1 MGGAHLPIRCM
12 DRTQA
17 FGGNRRLHVTVEQ
30 AMSVLMKPFCLLL
43 TCVTELLAAD
53 AAAAGSGATSWAP
66 ILLLAVGCAVFALLW
81 FRERHRRCELARTT
95 GAQRVVESQ
104 AQQRCSQDLR
114 LTLDAIAEAVIAVD
128 VDGRIEQLNPVA
140 AQLLGSD
147 EQRAR
152 GRPLSELLQ
161 LRTAEGTACLLDPLA
176 HGRGLPASGML
187 VRSDETLCPVEWRA
201 AARRDEHGT
210 ATGAVVVLAD
220 VTEKQRL
227 EDELRHAQK
236 MEAIGQ
242 LAGGIAHDF
251 NNMLGGILGSA
262 ELLAERL
269 GADPRSQRMIE
280 MIVKTVDRAVEL
292 TNKLLAFSHR
302 GRVDSTAVDIH
313 ALLENTRAM
322 LQRVVDRRI
331 SIELALAADGRGIL
345 GDPAQLQAA
354 LLHICL
360 NARDA
365 MPAGGELRIET
376 ADVEF
381 DQAYCEASAFDL
393 RPGAYIQVVFRDTGT
408 GMSRETQ
415 RRAFEPFFTTKAT
428 GTGSGLGLAAVYS
441 TIADHHG
448 AVALYSEL
456 DAGTAVHVYL
466 PVEDKA
472 DLESSYVH
480 ATIVPGSGTVLVVD
494 DEEVIRCTAD
504 EMLTTL
510 GYEVLLAEDGQ
521 EAVEIYRDHG
531 ERIDVV
537 MLDMVMP
544 RLGGAETFQAIRAMD
559 PAARIVVSS
568 GFTRGAAVEALRE
581 EGLSGYVKKP
591 FTIAELSHRI
601 AKAKNGDR

>member
-1 MGGAHLPIRCM
+1 MLVQPFLFVMSSLVGPMAMAAGGSP
-12 DRTQA
+12 
-17 FGGNRRLHVTVEQ
+17 GGPVSWMLI
-30 AMSVLMKPFCLLL
+30 P
-43 TCVTELLAAD
+43 LLAA
-53 AAAAGSGATSWAP
+53 ACV
-66 ILLLAVGCAVFALLW
+66 LFVLLW
-81 FRERHRRCELARTT
+81 ARERRRRCELMRTT
-95 GAQRVVESQ
+95 GARSAVENQ
-104 AQQRCSQDLR
+104 AQRRSAQDLR

-147 EQRAR
+147 EQHAR
-152 GRPLSELLQ
+152 GRPLSELVR
-161 LRTAEGTACLLDPLA
+161 LRTAEGTACLIDPLT
-176 HGRGLPASGML
+176 HGRESGRGLPASGML
-187 VRSDETLCPVEWRA
+187 VLPDETLCPVEWRA
-201 AARRDEHGT
+201 AARRNEHG
-210 ATGAVVVLAD
+210 APVGAVLVLAD

-262 ELLAERL
+262 ELLAEHV
-269 GADPRSQRMIE
+269 GPDARSQRMVE

-302 GRVDSTAVDIH
+302 GRVDSTAVDLH

-331 SIELALAADGRGIL
+331 RIGLALEADSHAIL

-365 MPAGGELRIET
+365 MPEGGELRIET
-376 ADVEF
+376 ADIAF
-381 DQAYCEASAFDL
+381 DQTYCEASAFDL
-393 RPGAYIQVVFRDTGT
+393 RPGTYIQVVIRDTGT

-441 TIADHHG
+441 TVADHHG

-456 DAGTAVHVYL
+456 EAGTAVHVYL
-466 PVEDKA
+466 PVEDRA

-480 ATIVPGSGTVLVVD
+480 ATIVPGTGTVLVVD
-494 DEEVIRCTAD
+494 DEEVIRCTAE
-504 EMLTTL
+504 EMLATL

-521 EAVEIYRDHG
+521 EAVELFREHG
-531 ERIDVV
+531 TRIDVV
-537 MLDMVMP
+537 LLDMVMP

-581 EGLSGYVKKP
+581 EGLAGYVKKP

-601 AKAKNGDR
+601 AKAKNRSA

>member
-1 MGGAHLPIRCM
+1 MSSLVGPMAMAAGGSP
-12 DRTQA
+12 
-17 FGGNRRLHVTVEQ
+17 GGPVSWMLI
-30 AMSVLMKPFCLLL
+30 P
-43 TCVTELLAAD
+43 LLAA
-53 AAAAGSGATSWAP
+53 ACV
-66 ILLLAVGCAVFALLW
+66 LFVLLW
-81 FRERHRRCELARTT
+81 ARERRRRCELMRTT
-95 GAQRVVESQ
+95 GARSAVENQ
-104 AQQRCSQDLR
+104 AQRRSAQDLR

-147 EQRAR
+147 EQHAR
-152 GRPLSELLQ
+152 GRPLSELVR
-161 LRTAEGTACLLDPLA
+161 LRTAEGTACLIDPLT
-176 HGRGLPASGML
+176 HGRESGRGLPASGML
-187 VRSDETLCPVEWRA
+187 VLPDETLCPVEWRA
-201 AARRDEHGT
+201 AARRNEHG
-210 ATGAVVVLAD
+210 APVGAVLVLAD

-262 ELLAERL
+262 ELLAEHV
-269 GADPRSQRMIE
+269 GPDARSQRMVE

-302 GRVDSTAVDIH
+302 GRVDSTAVDLH

-331 SIELALAADGRGIL
+331 RIGLALEADSHAIL

-365 MPAGGELRIET
+365 MPEGGELRIET
-376 ADVEF
+376 ADIAF
-381 DQAYCEASAFDL
+381 DQTYCEASAFDL
-393 RPGAYIQVVFRDTGT
+393 RPGTYIQVVIRDTGT

-441 TIADHHG
+441 TVADHHG

-456 DAGTAVHVYL
+456 EAGTAVHVYL
-466 PVEDKA
+466 PVEDRA

-480 ATIVPGSGTVLVVD
+480 ATIVPGTGTVLVVD
-494 DEEVIRCTAD
+494 DEEVIRCTAE
-504 EMLTTL
+504 EMLATL

-521 EAVEIYRDHG
+521 EAVELFREHG
-531 ERIDVV
+531 TRIDVV
-537 MLDMVMP
+537 LLDMVMP

-581 EGLSGYVKKP
+581 EGLAGYVKKP

-601 AKAKNGDR
+601 AKAKNRSA

>member
-1 MGGAHLPIRCM
+1 MLIP
-12 DRTQA
+12 
-17 FGGNRRLHVTVEQ
+17 
-30 AMSVLMKPFCLLL
+30 
-43 TCVTELLAAD
+43 LLAA
-53 AAAAGSGATSWAP
+53 ACV
-66 ILLLAVGCAVFALLW
+66 LFVLLW
-81 FRERHRRCELARTT
+81 ARERRRRCELMRTT
-95 GAQRVVESQ
+95 GARSAVENQ
-104 AQQRCSQDLR
+104 AQRRSAQDLR

-147 EQRAR
+147 EQHAR
-152 GRPLSELLQ
+152 GRPLSELVR
-161 LRTAEGTACLLDPLA
+161 LRTAEGTACLIDPLT
-176 HGRGLPASGML
+176 HGRESGRGLPASGML
-187 VRSDETLCPVEWRA
+187 VLPDETLCPVEWRA
-201 AARRDEHGT
+201 AARRNEHG
-210 ATGAVVVLAD
+210 APVGAVLVLAD

-262 ELLAERL
+262 ELLAEHV
-269 GADPRSQRMIE
+269 GPDARSQRMVEI
-280 MIVKTVDRAVEL
+280 IVKTVDRAVEL

-302 GRVDSTAVDIH
+302 GRVDSTAVDLH

-331 SIELALAADGRGIL
+331 RIGLALEADSHAIL

-365 MPAGGELRIET
+365 MPEGGELRIET
-376 ADVEF
+376 ADIAF
-381 DQAYCEASAFDL
+381 DQTYCEASAFDL
-393 RPGAYIQVVFRDTGT
+393 RPGTYIQVVIRDTGT

-441 TIADHHG
+441 TVADHHG

-456 DAGTAVHVYL
+456 EAGTAVHVYL
-466 PVEDKA
+466 PVEDRA

-480 ATIVPGSGTVLVVD
+480 ATIVPGTGTVLVVD
-494 DEEVIRCTAD
+494 DEEVIRCTAE
-504 EMLTTL
+504 EMLATL

-521 EAVEIYRDHG
+521 EAVELFREHG
-531 ERIDVV
+531 TRIDVV
-537 MLDMVMP
+537 LLDMVMP

-581 EGLSGYVKKP
+581 EGLAGYVKKP

-601 AKAKNGDR
+601 AKAKNRSA

>member
-1 MGGAHLPIRCM
+1 
-12 DRTQA
+12 
-17 FGGNRRLHVTVEQ
+17 
-30 AMSVLMKPFCLLL
+30 MSVLVQPFLFVMSSLVGPMAMAAGGSPGGPVSWML
-43 TCVTELLAAD
+43 IPLLAA
-53 AAAAGSGATSWAP
+53 ACV
-66 ILLLAVGCAVFALLW
+66 LFVLLW
-81 FRERHRRCELARTT
+81 ARERRRRCELMRTT
-95 GAQRVVESQ
+95 GARSAVENQ
-104 AQQRCSQDLR
+104 AQRRSAQDLR

-147 EQRAR
+147 EQHAR
-152 GRPLSELLQ
+152 GRPLSELVR
-161 LRTAEGTACLLDPLA
+161 LRTAEGTACLIDPLT
-176 HGRGLPASGML
+176 HGRESGRGLPASGML
-187 VRSDETLCPVEWRA
+187 VLPDETLCPVEWRA
-201 AARRDEHGT
+201 AARRNEHG
-210 ATGAVVVLAD
+210 APVGAVLVLAD

-262 ELLAERL
+262 ELLAEHV
-269 GADPRSQRMIE
+269 GPDARSQRMVE

-302 GRVDSTAVDIH
+302 GRVDSTAVDLH

-331 SIELALAADGRGIL
+331 RIGLALEADSHAIL

-365 MPAGGELRIET
+365 MPEGGELRIET
-376 ADVEF
+376 ADIAF
-381 DQAYCEASAFDL
+381 DQTYCEASAFDL
-393 RPGAYIQVVFRDTGT
+393 RPGTYIQVVIRDTGT

-441 TIADHHG
+441 TVADHHG

-456 DAGTAVHVYL
+456 EAGTAVHVYL
-466 PVEDKA
+466 PVEDRA

-480 ATIVPGSGTVLVVD
+480 ATIVPGTGTVLVVD
-494 DEEVIRCTAD
+494 DEEVIRCTAE
-504 EMLTTL
+504 EMLATL

-521 EAVEIYRDHG
+521 EAVELFREHG
-531 ERIDVV
+531 TRIDVV
-537 MLDMVMP
+537 LLDMVMP

-581 EGLSGYVKKP
+581 EGLAGYVKKP

-601 AKAKNGDR
+601 AKAKNRSA